1 MAKRTKTALHGAV
14 EEKPRKPRK
23 TAPPKKAKPATALV
37 PREPERSTTVTPSRR
52 PFALMRRFAEEMDRL
67 FDDFRLGA
75 SSLIPRLEFPFERRD
90 LVEAAW
96 MPPVEVIERGGKLV
110 VRADLPGLSKDDV
123 KVEVREDALCISG
136 ERRQEREE
144 ARKGFYR
151 SERSYGSFYREVTL
165 PEGIDVEQTK
175 AIFRNG
181 VLEVTLPAPPKPA
194 KGRQVPIEE
203 S

>member
-1 MAKRTKTALHGAV
+1 MAKRTKTALHGEV
-14 EEKPRKPRK
+14 ERKAAKRGK
-23 TAPPKKAKPATALV
+23 TAQPKKAEPVTALV
-37 PREPERSTTVTPSRR
+37 PREPERSTPATPSRR

-67 FDDFRLGA
+67 FDDLRLGA
-75 SSLIPRLEFPFERRD
+75 SSLFPRLEFPFERRD

-96 MPPVEVIERGGKLV
+96 MPPVEVIERGDKLV

-144 ARKGFYR
+144 ERKGFYR
-151 SERSYGSFYREVTL
+151 SERSYGSFYREVAL
-165 PEGIDVEQTK
+165 PQGIDIDQTK
-175 AIFRNG
+175 AAFRNG

-194 KGRQVPIEE
+194 KGRQIPIEE